1 MCRKLLRKLS
11 LRTARFQTAR
21 DSVEASSIRF
31 RSASRELPDKETET
45 TARHLKKRVNHR
57 DSGRLRDVLR
67 INSMSLCLCG
77 SNRAGFLKSILST
90 VVLSIFMVA
99 GFVDSPVAAQDESA
113 TNGTVPSPEPPPLAE
128 PPGDGAASDWER
140 LIYLPYKNLK
150 DVFEKH
156 GSTVFMPY
164 AEYVK
169 RWQQEHQQPE
179 ANIVE
184 AVITESHYT
193 ATVDR
198 SLLRIKAALT
208 VQVLGKPWVEV
219 PIQFGSAAVGKLTAE
234 DGKQVLLK
242 GTGNGTYSLLFG
254 QAGEHRVEIELAAAI
269 QTSPDGRK
277 VDFKVPSV
285 GVTTFE
291 LAIPEADQTV
301 DVSPHL
307 IAMPVEAAATETRI
321 KANLGAT
328 TSVSASWHPRT
339 SQKPDMD
346 LLAAVTNYQKVT
358 LRDGLVHTDA
368 WLNYDIL
375 RGEMTELAIAVPTGH
390 RILGVSSSNA
400 KIRGWRAE
408 PGDDRQTV
416 RVEFLSP
423 ARDKVSIEIH
433 TEREFTA
440 ESIQLAGRDGQ
451 GNYNG
456 IHAIDAVR
464 ESGQLT
470 VAGASD
476 LSLQFEQVTGLVRIE
491 ESEIH
496 ASIRQAGAAT
506 FKFFSSNIQLQVL
519 AKPVEARLV
528 LNSGYRFTFDDDE
541 LKLVAGLNYQI
552 ERAGVFEFQFDLPEE
567 LEVDRVESTTGHA
580 VREFHVEGNEPR
592 VLRVVMQQKIAVDQ
606 QVGLQ
611 LTAHQSFEEAS
622 ESLEL
627 SLPIPAPQN
636 VERETAEVYVS
647 ASDAVEVI
655 TDQENIIAAQ
665 PLPVPPGQSRSGKRI
680 AAAWSFNRRPVDI
693 PLRTKRRPTRLSAQ
707 VATTV
712 NVKEEIIEV
721 STELRYLVQ
730 YAGLDVFRFAVPEN
744 ISERLQIT
752 SLGGA
757 SAPAIKQ
764 KVPAEEAVDGWV
776 TWTITMQRDVIG
788 QHRFQ
793 LTWDITPGTDDAAEN
808 EDDEKPADASAVVF
822 QSIRALGLDGSDE
835 KQREVPLSNV
845 SGEIVVRKD
854 RSLSVSAKSLDE
866 GLEAIDVRELSL
878 LPQSGALAY
887 RYFRQPV
894 GFQIESTKHEIQ
906 KVVETVV
913 TRALAEVV
921 LRRDTRAN
929 YRCRYRIRSSERQR
943 LRVDVPVGSELLG
956 VFIDGQ
962 QVSPEKNAQPMEV
975 EGWDSYFINVARPG
989 SSDDLFSLT
998 LQMMTPVGDLRVPV
1012 PFEGSAGKQTLRL
1025 PQIGGLEN
1033 SGVVVQQLQTIIWT
1047 PEDYHLLGDADG
1059 FTHETKLHVA
1069 DALSIRRRK
1078 PRDSFNGDKWIQ
1090 VPAAGFIDFPT
1101 EGNRFRYSSLGNQ
1114 QWIQV
1119 SWAMQSA
1126 FTWLASGALIL
1137 IAILL
1142 RGLSWDTKLL
1152 MILIAAFA
1160 AILFGLS
1167 SPGWSAEVVS
1177 AARFGIYALIGI
1189 WILHT
1194 VFSWKSGQSSP
1205 PETPENGPPP
1215 GPSIGAANPAVIP
1228 PPGVF
1233 DDLRNQFG
1241 N

>member
-1 MCRKLLRKLS
+1 MCRKILRKSVLRNSLS
-11 LRTARFQTAR
+11 HAGECCFRH
-21 DSVEASSIRF
+21 S
-31 RSASRELPDKETET
+31 RSAQRSGFPRLLSAAALAIFLIVGFADTPA
-45 TARHLKKRVNHR
+45 TAQNEPST
-57 DSGRLRDVLR
+57 SG
-67 INSMSLCLCG
+67 S
-77 SNRAGFLKSILST
+77 
-90 VVLSIFMVA
+90 
-99 GFVDSPVAAQDESA
+99 
-113 TNGTVPSPEPPPLAE
+113 VPSPEPPPVAE
-128 PPGDGAASDWER
+128 PAGGEAKSDWER
-140 LIYLPYKNLK
+140 LIYLPYRNLK

-169 RWQQEHQQPE
+169 QWQQGNQPPE
-179 ANIVE
+179 KNIVE

-198 SLLRIKAALT
+198 SLLRIKASLT
-208 VQVLGKPWVEV
+208 VQVLGKPWVQV
-219 PIQFGSAAVGKLTAE
+219 PVQFGNAAVGKLTAE

-242 GTGNGTYSLLFG
+242 GTGNGTYALLFG
-254 QAGEHRVEIELAAAI
+254 QAGEHSVEIELAASI

-277 VDFKVPSV
+277 VDFSIPSV

-291 LAIPEADQTV
+291 LAIPEPNQTV
-301 DVSPHL
+301 DVQPHL
-307 IAMPVEAAATETRI
+307 IALPVDAAATETRI
-321 KANLGAT
+321 KANLGST
-328 TSVSASWHPRT
+328 TKISASWHPRT
-339 SQKPDMD
+339 SLKPDMA

-358 LRDGLVHTDA
+358 LRDGLVHSDA

-375 RGEMTELAIAVPTGH
+375 RGEMTELAIAVPVGH
-390 RILGVSSSNA
+390 RILGVSSTDA

-408 PGDDRQTV
+408 PGEQRQTV
-416 RVEFLSP
+416 LVEFLSP
-423 ARDKVSIEIH
+423 ATNKVTIEVH

-440 ESIQLAGRDGQ
+440 DAIQLAGRDDQ

-464 ESGQLT
+464 ESGQIT

-476 LSLQFEQVTGLVRIE
+476 LSLQFEQTTGLVRIE
-491 ESEIH
+491 DAEIH

-519 AKPVEARLV
+519 ARPVEARLV
-528 LNSGYRFTFDDDE
+528 LNAAYRFAFDDDE
-541 LKLVAGLNYQI
+541 LKLAADLNYQV
-552 ERAGVFEFQFDLPEE
+552 ERAGVFEFRINLPDG
-567 LEVDRVESTTGHA
+567 LEVDRVESTTGHT
-580 VREFHVEGNEPR
+580 VREFHVEGENPR
-592 VLRVVMQQKIAVDQ
+592 SLRVVMQQKTGVDV

-622 ESLEL
+622 ETLEL
-627 SLPIPAPQN
+627 SLPIPEPQS

-647 ASDAVEVI
+647 ASEALEVI
-655 TDQENIIAAQ
+655 TDQAGIEAAQ
-665 PLPVPPGQSRSGKRI
+665 PLPVPPGQSQSGKRI
-680 AAAWSFNRRPVDI
+680 AAAWSFNRRPVEI

-707 VATTV
+707 VATTID
-712 NVKEEIIEV
+712 VKEEIIEV

-730 YAGLDVFRFAVPEN
+730 YAGLDVFRFAVPEDV
-744 ISERLQIT
+744 SERLQIT
-752 SLGGA
+752 SLGDA

-788 QHRFQ
+788 QHVFK
-793 LTWDITPGTDDAAEN
+793 LTWDTKPNADAEN
-808 EDDEKPADASAVVF
+808 APDGEAAADGKAGSSESVF
-822 QSIRALGLDGSDE
+822 QSTRVLGLDGSDE
-835 KQREVPLSNV
+835 KKREVALSNV

-866 GLEAIDVRELSL
+866 SLEAIDVRELSL
-878 LPQSGALAY
+878 LPQTGSLAY
-887 RYFRQPV
+887 RYFKQPV
-894 GFQIESTKHEIQ
+894 AFRIESTKHEIQ

-913 TRALAEVV
+913 TRALVEVV
-921 LRRDTRAN
+921 TRRDTKAN

-943 LRVDVPVGSELLG
+943 LRIDVPGGSELLG

-962 QVSPEKNAQPMEV
+962 QVSPEKNAQPMEE
-975 EGWDSYFINVARPG
+975 EGWDSYFVNVARPG

-998 LQMMTPVGDLRVPV
+998 LQMMTPVGDEEVPV
-1012 PFEGSAGKQTLRL
+1012 PFKTSGGKLTLRL

-1033 SGVVVQQLQTIIWT
+1033 SGVVVQQIQTVIWT
-1047 PEDYHLLGDADG
+1047 PEDFNLLGDAVASVDDDASDA
-1059 FTHETKLHVA
+1059 FTHETKLKFR
-1069 DALSIRRRK
+1069 DALAVRRQDYF
-1078 PRDSFNGDKWIQ
+1078 DSFNADEWAG
-1090 VPAAGFIDFPT
+1090 VPVVGFIDFPT
-1101 EGNRFRYSSLGNQ
+1101 DGNRFRYSSLGSQ
-1114 QWIQV
+1114 ELIIV
-1119 SWAMQSA
+1119 TWASQSD

-1152 MILIAAFA
+1152 LILVAAFA

-1177 AARFGIYALIGI
+1177 AARFGIYALVGI
-1189 WILHT
+1189 WVLHT
-1194 VFSWKSGQSSP
+1194 VFSWKSGSSAP
-1205 PETPENGPPP
+1205 PDTSDDGPPA
-1215 GPSIGAANPAVIP
+1215 GPIVGASLPVVIP

-1233 DDLRNQFG
+1233 DDLRKQFG

>member
-1 MCRKLLRKLS
+1 MCRKLIRKFSLRNARSITNDCQFETASTSHGSALRKLICAAVM
-11 LRTARFQTAR
+11 T
-21 DSVEASSIRF
+21 
-31 RSASRELPDKETET
+31 
-45 TARHLKKRVNHR
+45 
-57 DSGRLRDVLR
+57 
-67 INSMSLCLCG
+67 
-77 SNRAGFLKSILST
+77 GFLIT
-90 VVLSIFMVA
+90 
-99 GFVDSPVAAQDESA
+99 GFADSPVAAQDEA
-113 TNGTVPSPEPPPLAE
+113 TTDGAASSPEPPPTAE
-128 PPGDGAASDWER
+128 PAADDAKSDWER

-150 DVFEKH
+150 DVFDKH

-169 RWQQEHQQPE
+169 RWQQGNQPP
-179 ANIVE
+179 AQNIVE
-184 AVITESHYT
+184 AVVTQSHYT

-198 SLLRIKAALT
+198 SLLRIKASLK
-208 VQVLGKPWVEV
+208 VQILGKPWVEV
-219 PIQFGSAAVGKLTAE
+219 PIQFGNAAVGKLTVE

-254 QAGEHRVEIELAAAI
+254 QAGEHTVEIELAASI
-269 QTSPDGRK
+269 QTSPDGRN
-277 VDFKVPSV
+277 VDFNIPAV

-301 DVSPHL
+301 DVQPHL
-307 IAMPVEAAATETRI
+307 ITLPVEAAATETRI
-321 KANLGAT
+321 KANLGST
-328 TSVSASWHPRT
+328 TKISASWHPRT

-368 WLNYDIL
+368 FLNYDIL
-375 RGEMTELAIAVPTGH
+375 RGEMTELAIAVPVGH
-390 RILGVSSSNA
+390 RILGVSSANA

-408 PGDDRQTV
+408 PGEQRQTV

-423 ARDKVSIEIH
+423 ATNKVSIEVH
-433 TEREFTA
+433 TEREFDSEA
-440 ESIQLAGRDGQ
+440 IQLAGRDDD

-456 IHAIDAVR
+456 IHAVDAVR
-464 ESGQLT
+464 ESGQLA

-491 ESEIH
+491 DAEIH
-496 ASIRQAGAAT
+496 ASIRQSGAAT
-506 FKFFSSNIQLQVL
+506 FKFYSSNIQLQVL

-528 LNSGYRFTFDDDE
+528 VKSSYRYDFADDE
-541 LKLVAGLNYQI
+541 LKLAADLGYQV
-552 ERAGVFEFQFDLPEE
+552 ERAGIFEFRVALPDD
-567 LEVDRVESTTGHA
+567 LEVDRVDSTTGHN
-580 VREFHVEGNEPR
+580 VREFHVEGDSPR
-592 VLRVVMQQKIAVDQ
+592 ILRIVMQQKTGVDV
-606 QVGLQ
+606 QVGLR
-611 LTAHQSFEEAS
+611 LMAHQSFEEAS

-627 SLPIPAPQN
+627 SLPIPEPQG

-647 ASDAVEVI
+647 ASEALEVI
-655 TDQENIIAAQ
+655 TDQESLEAAQ
-665 PLPVPPGQSRSGKRI
+665 PLPVPSGQSRAGKRV
-680 AAAWSFNRRPVDI
+680 AAAWSFNRRPVEI

-707 VATTV
+707 VATTIE
-712 NVKEEIIEV
+712 VKEEVIQV

-730 YAGLDVFRFAVPEN
+730 YAGLDVFRFAVPADV
-744 ISERLQIT
+744 SDGLQIT

-793 LTWDITPGTDDAAEN
+793 LTWDAKPTGADD
-808 EDDEKPADASAVVF
+808 DDDGAGPEGGQIETGNGVF
-822 QSIRALGLDGSDE
+822 QTARVLGLDGTDE
-835 KQREVPLSNV
+835 KQRVVALSNV
-845 SGEIVVRKD
+845 SGEIVVTKD

-866 GLEAIDVRELSL
+866 SLEAIDVRELSL
-878 LPQSGALAY
+878 LPQTGSLAY
-887 RYFRQPV
+887 RYFKQPV
-894 GFQIESTKHEIQ
+894 AFRIESTKHEIQ

-913 TRALAEVV
+913 TRALVEVV
-921 LRRDTRAN
+921 TRRDTQAN

-962 QVSPEKNAQPMEV
+962 QVNPEKNTQPMEI
-975 EGWDSYFINVARPG
+975 EGWDSYFVNVARPG

-998 LQMMTPVGDLRVPV
+998 LQMMTPVDVRA
-1012 PFEGSAGKQTLRL
+1012 PFEGWGGKLLLRL
-1025 PQIGGLEN
+1025 PQVGGIES
-1033 SGVVVQQLQTIIWT
+1033 SGVVVQQLQTVVWT
-1047 PEDYHLLGDADG
+1047 PEDYNLLGDTDG
-1059 FTHETKLHVA
+1059 FTHETKLKVA
-1069 DALSIRRRK
+1069 DALAIRR
-1078 PRDSFNGDKWIQ
+1078 NGYYDYFEADDWVG

-1101 EGNRFRYSSLGNQ
+1101 EGNRFRYCSLGSRDS
-1114 QWIQV
+1114 ILLT
-1119 SWAMQSA
+1119 WASQPNY
-1126 FTWLASGALIL
+1126 TWLASGALIL

-1152 MILIAAFA
+1152 LILIAAFA

-1167 SPGWSAEVVS
+1167 SPGWSAEVIS
-1177 AARFGIYALIGI
+1177 AARFGIYALFGI

-1194 VFSWKSGQSSP
+1194 VFSWKSHSTAA
-1205 PETPENGPPP
+1205 PEEPDEGPPP
-1215 GPSIGAANPAVIP
+1215 GPSIGASLPVVIP

-1233 DDLRNQFG
+1233 DDLRKQFG